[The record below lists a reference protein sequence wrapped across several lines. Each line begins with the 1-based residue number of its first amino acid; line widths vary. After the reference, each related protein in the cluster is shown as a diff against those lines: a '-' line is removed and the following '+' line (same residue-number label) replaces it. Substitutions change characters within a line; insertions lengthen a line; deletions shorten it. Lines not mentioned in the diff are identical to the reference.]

1 MTKLGQAI
9 GMYYYATTAI
19 SLRCKRA
26 GSVLQMK
33 PRLSLHSK
41 VSRGSI
47 NQILPIDRESEFRR
61 VQCCESL
68 PISTNKGKYM
78 EMTMPPTT
86 RPRTTIIIGSIAAN
100 RSFTAESTS
109 SS

>member
-26 GSVLQMK
+26 GIVLQMK
-33 PRLSLHSK
+33 PRLSLHLK
-41 VSRGSI
+41 DSRGFI

-61 VQCCESL
+61 V
-68 PISTNKGKYM
+68 
-78 EMTMPPTT
+78 
-86 RPRTTIIIGSIAAN
+86 
-100 RSFTAESTS
+100 
-109 SS
+109 